1 MARWLR
7 DADTGE
13 LFREDELDP
22 SSYESI
28 SDWEPIDST
37 ENDSPQ
43 YEYPEWLTSGL
54 TSIPAKTLGSLA
66 SGGAS
71 AERMLGDLFA
81 NVPGL
86 EDNWLQ
92 RNAAVN
98 RQAIDDL
105 LSQTRKDNNQEPGS
119 FRDIAT
125 SATGAALGGLS
136 TLGTGLALNA
146 GRKALAVMPALFPSA
161 DKYSALRDEGVS
173 GLDASIAAGESLA
186 LNSLLNRFDVG
197 AALSPGP
204 TGRRILQS
212 GTVGSGT
219 NLFGAYADALID
231 KSVGAAQTPEE
242 FYTNLATAG
251 AAGGL
256 MGAGFAG
263 LASPRVNA
271 DTTVPE
277 GQSAANMLA
286 QMEQDAAPQSVSDI
300 APQPGIDAFNDYA
313 NDPFQVLKVP
323 PAYGGGNTIVPE
335 ADVPLIDPGQP
346 QPEPLIQV
354 EDGYRARDLVSR
366 QRELENMFLPEGS
379 ELATLRQ
386 TGPSNPKQVIPGS
399 RTTKP
404 ATEPVVLVTNDE
416 FGLSPIEREA
426 ANKVRVASNTRI
438 RQAQIAENEAGL
450 RELLAKMDET
460 RRPVK
465 ASSMRSDKELTL
477 RIGEQNASFP
487 EPIIKNL
494 SELSQRPA
502 TRVQLPPGA
511 EVESSP
517 LPLSLV
523 PDRLKPPPQ
532 PGPDIQL
539 VEGYQSRNPPEVI
552 NYDPLADRVSQLARG
567 PSNLV
572 FEADVPII
580 GQDPA
585 PIQSQEIISP
595 DAANTTPGSLYID
608 PQSEIGVQRAAA
620 QRLVNAERQQ
630 APSLITEEGY
640 SARTPE
646 QIAEAQE
653 FRRQVEMIGLQ
664 PREQLALF
672 TEDEVARIKPEG
684 TLPDDARRAI
694 GKRAAT
700 RRKAPV
706 TSKEAGF
713 VNLSDLEPVA
723 NWIRGRFVKAPAVQK
738 ANDLPDYQAWSKTN
752 KRYDKGTWGR
762 TVEWMDTTARKNPE
776 AAKFIEGQWKIPQDT
791 AAIVWDAD
799 ATLDAY
805 NSPDLTPAERRGVD
819 SYLQAARVLGSRDA
833 GYVVNPETAAKA
845 GLSGKQVQAAIAV
858 KNWSNL
864 FADMFENEA
873 LAQAEHNAE
882 IATIK
887 APPSDAYKTAIATK
901 LAADKV
907 KIGETFSEWRKSN
920 YVPFDRYGD
929 HFLNVFDAND
939 NLIARQQFESPK
951 DPDFAVAKRHYEEL
965 AKQPG
970 EFFGATI
977 KYGRQDPARLV
988 QFDGASKDLLDIL
1001 GKDAEGE
1008 PITGFSRHLKN
1019 AKLIKGQN
1027 PDLER
1032 AISSYT
1038 VGAARLLAFRRANRV
1053 AEIELA
1059 TTLRGDDKINLAN
1072 KLKEWKTSLNT
1083 PTSEAFKAINE
1094 AFNFAYIGGNART
1107 PTADLI
1113 GALHMQPLVL
1123 SKHLKGMQP
1132 EAVAVKTIGN
1142 LAKWYA
1148 GKGIDPTLA
1157 AGLKEAQKKNIIPDD
1172 TLKKHMRK
1180 SRGPSKTMQGLSQAK
1195 DAYFIL
1201 KSASERFVDAGAFMS
1216 GWEAWKRLPPQNRKG
1231 VSQQQFAENMVR
1243 EMRAVPSQMELPANA
1258 LFKTETGRLITKYR
1272 LFQTKILKALGET
1285 SLPGAVRYMVS
1296 VGMTT
1301 GLMGLPFV
1309 GREAFSAL
1317 RAAGYEPEDKLRKE
1331 GAGSALMYGPL
1342 SKATGID
1349 FSGSAGYGEVFP
1361 LQSANPFQKMALGI
1375 VGAPAEAL
1383 QRAGQFYARGQTDR
1397 AIASLPISN
1406 LLSNYLTQADW
1417 GDRGVVTMGGKAVIP
1432 KDEVAGAD
1440 RIKKLLG
1447 YQPLAVK
1454 EAMVLENR
1462 KKQAASQAVDN
1473 DHINQ
1478 RIGEAEGLG
1487 DYKTADALRQMASE
1501 KGLRINK
1508 QSIRR
1513 YRDMIQGKDKKYP
1526 KAARA
1531 LIDQLEETYGT
1542 GD

>member
-1 MARWLR
+1 
-7 DADTGE
+7 
-13 LFREDELDP
+13 
-22 SSYESI
+22 
-28 SDWEPIDST
+28 
-37 ENDSPQ
+37 
-43 YEYPEWLTSGL
+43 
-54 TSIPAKTLGSLA
+54 
-66 SGGAS
+66 
-71 AERMLGDLFA
+71 
-81 NVPGL
+81 
-86 EDNWLQ
+86 
-92 RNAAVN
+92 
-98 RQAIDDL
+98 
-105 LSQTRKDNNQEPGS
+105 
-119 FRDIAT
+119 
-125 SATGAALGGLS
+125 
-136 TLGTGLALNA
+136 
-146 GRKALAVMPALFPSA
+146 
-161 DKYSALRDEGVS
+161 
-173 GLDASIAAGESLA
+173 
-186 LNSLLNRFDVG
+186 
-197 AALSPGP
+197 
-204 TGRRILQS
+204 
-212 GTVGSGT
+212 
-219 NLFGAYADALID
+219 
-231 KSVGAAQTPEE
+231 
-242 FYTNLATAG
+242 
-251 AAGGL
+251 
-256 MGAGFAG
+256 
-263 LASPRVNA
+263 
-271 DTTVPE
+271 
-277 GQSAANMLA
+277 
-286 QMEQDAAPQSVSDI
+286 
-300 APQPGIDAFNDYA
+300 
-313 NDPFQVLKVP
+313 
-323 PAYGGGNTIVPE
+323 
-335 ADVPLIDPGQP
+335 
-346 QPEPLIQV
+346 
-354 EDGYRARDLVSR
+354 
-366 QRELENMFLPEGS
+366 
-379 ELATLRQ
+379 
-386 TGPSNPKQVIPGS
+386 
-399 RTTKP
+399 
-404 ATEPVVLVTNDE
+404 
-416 FGLSPIEREA
+416 
-426 ANKVRVASNTRI
+426 
-438 RQAQIAENEAGL
+438 
-450 RELLAKMDET
+450 
-460 RRPVK
+460 
-465 ASSMRSDKELTL
+465 
-477 RIGEQNASFP
+477 
-487 EPIIKNL
+487 
-494 SELSQRPA
+494 
-502 TRVQLPPGA
+502 
-511 EVESSP
+511 
-517 LPLSLV
+517 
-523 PDRLKPPPQ
+523 
-532 PGPDIQL
+532 
-539 VEGYQSRNPPEVI
+539 
-552 NYDPLADRVSQLARG
+552 
-567 PSNLV
+567 V

-672 TEDEVARIKPEG
+672 TEDEVARIKPPLAESEPRVINQEEWRRAWIDEQRQSNPNFAPDIESALELLSPEQRLEYDRFDELRYKSVALTKDYKPYKLSKAELKELERLTAKYG
-684 TLPDDARRAI
+684 SVLYGSRDTYFPPQEERTPGKATQPDDLRRTLS
-694 GKRAAT
+694 KRAAT
-700 RRKAPV
+700 RKKAPV
-706 TSKEAGF
+706 PSKESGF
-713 VNLSDLEPVA
+713 LTLSDLEPVA
-723 NWIRGRFVKAPAVQK
+723 NWIRSRFEKAPVAQK
-738 ANDLPDYQAWSKTN
+738 VDDLPDYKDWSASN

-776 AAKFIEGQWKIPQDT
+776 AAKFIDGQWKIPQDT

-805 NSPDLTPAERRGVD
+805 TSPELTPAERLGVNT
-819 SYLQAARVLGSRDA
+819 YLQSARVVSKDKQ
-833 GYVVNPETAAKA
+833 YVVSPETAARM
-845 GLSGKQVQAAIAV
+845 GLNGKQIQAAMAV
-858 KNWSNL
+858 KNWSNF
-864 FADMFENEA
+864 FADMLEHEA
-873 LAQAEHNAE
+873 LSQAEHNAQL
-882 IATIK
+882 ATLK
-887 APPSDAYKTAIATK
+887 APPSPEYKAAVAEK
-901 LAADKV
+901 LTQDKV
-907 KIGETFSEWRKSN
+907 KIAESFAEWRKSN
-920 YVPFDRYGD
+920 YVPFDRYGE
-929 HFLNVFDAND
+929 HFINVFDPEGK
-939 NLIARQQFESPK
+939 LIARQQFESPK
-951 DPDFAVAKRHYEEL
+951 DPAFAAAKREYEQL

-970 EFFGATI
+970 EYFGATV
-977 KYGRQDPARLV
+977 KYGKQDPAKLV
-988 QFDGASKDLLDIL
+988 QFDGVSQDLLDIL
-1001 GKDAEGE
+1001 GNDTKGE
-1008 PITGFSRHLKN
+1008 PVTGFSRHLKN

-1027 PDLER
+1027 KDLDR

-1038 VGAARLLAFRRANRV
+1038 VGAARFLAFRRANRV
-1053 AEIELA
+1053 AEMELA

-1072 KLKEWKTSLNT
+1072 KLVEWKDSLNT
-1083 PTSEAFKAINE
+1083 PTSGAFKAINE

-1123 SKHLKGMQP
+1123 SKYLTGMQP

-1148 GKGIDPTLA
+1148 GKGIDPTLS
-1157 AGLKEAQKKNIIPDD
+1157 AGLKEAQKKNIILDD

-1180 SRGPSKTMQGLSQAK
+1180 SQGPSKTMQGLAQAK

-1531 LIDQLEETYGT
+1531 LIDQLEETYGQR
-1542 GD
+1542 D